1 MSSRSR
7 EATALL
13 HGAIGWVT
21 IAGVAWLYATT
32 DERSPRLIAVACAL
46 LAAAGTIM
54 LVNAALYR
62 AMSGLADGFA
72 TRSDASLVT
81 TARGF
86 ALSVEALSMANA
98 TATISGLFC
107 LGTALTRLGLVP
119 RWTLVLP
126 AAGFGGTVLW
136 PALGPAFGDAAWL
149 ATVFGFIA
157 VALWLLFCGIW
168 LLFGGS
174 KLQPKQ
180 SLPAHT

>member
-1 MSSRSR
+1 MGMTEQAKAVRLLEIESDLWEHFADRSAER
-7 EATALL
+7 VSPAAISVEALGRML
-13 HGAIGWVT
+13 RGVPSD
-21 IAGVAWLYATT
+21 IAWRIQAEGFH
-32 DERSPRLIAVACAL
+32 
-46 LAAAGTIM
+46 
-54 LVNAALYR
+54 VNVP
-62 AMSGLADGFA
+62 
-72 TRSDASLVT
+72 SLVT